1 MLSLGKF
8 LVTWRYSSLL
18 LKSLWQPQ
26 GHCPHVKDISKLK
39 HLMRD
44 CAFVYASFDKGTHR
58 CRVDTNPLYEVPP
71 SSTLSQKCLDHIS
84 ENFLL
89 PTFLWVGSIS
99 RPGDMMY
106 RGQSDEPVWQV
117 GYIRLCSLTNSV
129 SSKREIKLS
138 TASHCF
144 SNLIVIMVSR
154 TISVANS
161 SLA

>member
-1 MLSLGKF
+1 MVKLKTVGSREHFEKEFRLRESFELCRNVGKNLF
-8 LVTWRYSSLL
+8 VVEGYLIDEERKEGEGRTRASGTWRH
-18 LKSLWQPQ
+18 LWR
-26 GHCPHVKDISKLK
+26 KD
-39 HLMRD
+39 
-44 CAFVYASFDKGTHR
+44 HR
-58 CRVDTNPLYEVPP
+58 ERN
-71 SSTLSQKCLDHIS
+71 
-84 ENFLL
+84 
-89 PTFLWVGSIS
+89 
-99 RPGDMMY
+99 DMMY
-106 RGQSDEPVWQV
+106 PGQSDEPVWQV